1 MKQVPDTQL
10 SAPGPA
16 ALPYRRAASG
26 YRLVTMVMLALA
38 IVLLSGCGDL
48 IPVDQ
53 PTTAP
58 VVLIVTATPA
68 PGAPPVADTPMPTT
82 PPASTDEPTPAD
94 PVAQVPTEE
103 APAQVAPGLLAR
115 VQARGNLIC
124 GTNADLP
131 GFGFYDR
138 VRDSWSGF
146 DVDFCRAMAAAIFG
160 DAEAIEFVGLNT
172 SGRNERFAA
181 VRDGTVDVLFRNT
194 TWTLGRD
201 IADLAFGP
209 TTFHDGQTFMV
220 RTNAGIANS
229 SDLAGKRIC
238 VSRGTTSEQNLN
250 DDFNARGIAFEAV
263 PFDDENLIY
272 PAYDANEC
280 DAVTSDSSQL
290 ASKRQTLSRPADHV
304 VLGERISREPL
315 GPAFIESDEQWRD
328 VVYWVVFA
336 TMYAEELRV
345 DQANVERLAQS
356 SDDPRVRRLLGL
368 EGEFGQAL
376 GLSDDFALQIIRQ
389 VGNYGDIYDR
399 NLGPSTPF
407 ALDRGPNKAWNLGDG
422 GVLASPPFR

>member
-1 MKQVPDTQL
+1 LKPAPDTQM
-10 SAPGPA
+10 SAPASA
-16 ALPYRRAASG
+16 ALR
-26 YRLVTMVMLALA
+26 YRLATMVILALA
-38 IVLLSGCGDL
+38 AVLLSGCGDL
-48 IPVDQ
+48 IPLDQ

-68 PGAPPVADTPMPTT
+68 PGAPPVAETPVAILPTA
-82 PPASTDEPTPAD
+82 PPTSADEPTPVD
-94 PVAQVPTEE
+94 PVAQVPTE
-103 APAQVAPGLLAR
+103 APVQVAPGLLAR

-138 VRDSWSGF
+138 VRDNWSGF

-160 DAEAIEFVGLNT
+160 DAEAVEFVGLNT

-201 IADLAFGP
+201 LADLAFGP

-229 SDLAGKRIC
+229 NDLADKRIC

-263 PFDDENLIY
+263 LFDDESLLY
-272 PAYDANEC
+272 PAYDAGEC

-290 ASKRQTLSRPADHV
+290 ASKRQTLTRPADHV

-328 VVYWVVFA
+328 IVHWVVFA

-345 DQANVERLAQS
+345 AQANVDRLAQS
-356 SDDPRVRRLLGL
+356 SDDPRVRRLLGI

-389 VGNYGDIYDR
+389 VGNYGDIYER

>member
-1 MKQVPDTQL
+1 LKQVPDCHPF
-10 SAPGPA
+10 APGPA
-16 ALPYRRAASG
+16 ALHCRLAARV
-26 YRLVTMVMLALA
+26 YRLTTLAILAL
-38 IVLLSGCGDL
+38 VVTLLSGCSDL
-48 IPVDQ
+48 LSSEQ

-68 PGAPPVADTPMPTT
+68 PGAPPVAATPAPAPTT
-82 PPASTDEPTPAD
+82 SADEPTPAD
-94 PVAQVPTEE
+94 PVAQVPTAE
-103 APAQVAPGLLAR
+103 PAAGGPGLLAR
-115 VQARGNLIC
+115 VQARGRLIC

-146 DVDFCRAMAAAIFG
+146 DVDFCRAMAAAILG
-160 DAEAIEFVGLNT
+160 DAEAVEFIGLNT

-201 IADLAFGP
+201 LANLAFGP

-220 RTNAGIANS
+220 RTSAGIAS
-229 SDLAGKRIC
+229 SNDLAGKQIC

-250 DDFNARGIAFEAV
+250 DDFGARGIAFEAV
-263 PFDDENLIY
+263 LFDDENLLY
-272 PAYDANEC
+272 PAYDAGEC

-290 ASKRQTLSRPADHV
+290 ASKRQTLERPADHV

-315 GPAFIESDEQWRD
+315 GPAFIEGDEQWRD
-328 VVYWVVFA
+328 VVSWVVFA

-345 DQANVERLAQS
+345 DQVSVDRLAQS
-356 SDDPRVRRLLGL
+356 SDDPRVRRLLGI
-368 EGEFGQAL
+368 EGEFGQEL
-376 GLSDDFALQIIRQ
+376 GLSNDFALQIIRQ

-399 NLGPSTPF
+399 NLGPQTPF
-407 ALDRGPNKAWNLGDG
+407 ALDRGPNKAWNLGGG